1 MKFYII
7 IQRDETK
14 DQEETMSQ
22 VRTLVLSK

>member
-14 DQEETMSQ
+14 DQEETMNQ